1 MTRLRRVACGLLLS
15 LVAVIL
21 LIPAPARAA
30 EVSSLDEYR
39 RRLVT
44 AHEYAVDGLEAGA
57 WRTERSSQ
65 DLATLLDRFLPGTER
80 VRVGGRIIDVDN
92 SVLRS
97 LVASLEFSKTA
108 EERRETLVAVES
120 HLGSLRLAVADAA
133 DVGASDPALLAKL
146 LARPDLSSRPT
157 LSDGI
162 ARLLDRVTR
171 WLQDWFARVMNRR
184 GAATAT
190 DVALGAVF
198 VALAALL
205 AFAFVQV
212 WRSISASVARHD
224 ERVMTERAEDAAV
237 VAAAEGLP
245 ADALAYA
252 DTLAAEGRFREA
264 VRALFGGAARTLVD
278 LGLLRSTRTRT
289 NAELLADLAPV
300 APPVHAPLSELS
312 ATFERAWYGHAD
324 PGGEGFDAARARY
337 RESLRHAER
346 IQRERDF
353 GAEAVR

>member
-1 MTRLRRVACGLLLS
+1 MTPSLRLARGLLLA

-21 LIPAPARAA
+21 LLPSAA
-30 EVSSLDEYR
+30 WGEEVSSFDEYR

-44 AHEYAVDGLEAGA
+44 AHEYAEDGLEAEA

-80 VRVGGRIIDVDN
+80 VRVGERTIDVDN

-97 LVASLEFSKTA
+97 LVASLEFGKTP

-120 HLGSLRLAVADAA
+120 HLGSLRLAVDDAA
-133 DVGASDPALLAKL
+133 QVGASDRALLEEL

-157 LSDGI
+157 VRDAL
-162 ARLLDRVTR
+162 ARLLDRITT

-190 DVALGAVF
+190 DVGLGAVF
-198 VALAALL
+198 VSLAALL
-205 AFAFVQV
+205 VYAFVQM
-212 WRSISASVARHD
+212 WRGISASVARHD
-224 ERVMTERAEDAAV
+224 ERVMAERASDAAV

-278 LGLLRSTRTRT
+278 LGILRSTRTRT

-300 APPVHAPLSELS
+300 APPVHAPLAELS

-324 PGGEGFDAARARY
+324 PGSEGFVAARARY
-337 RESLRHAER
+337 RESLKHAER
-346 IQRERDF
+346 IQRERDY